1 MRHAT
6 RTPARGTRGR
16 TELGQLGG
24 GEMKLFKCEAQG
36 DVLYFNSDTQQGAY
50 NKLCDLLGEE
60 VPESLITWTEIEA
73 LPEGEE
79 AL

>member
-1 MRHAT
+1 
-6 RTPARGTRGR
+6 
-16 TELGQLGG
+16 
-24 GEMKLFKCEAQG
+24 MKLFKCEAQG

-50 NKLCDLLGEE
+50 NKMCDLLGEE
-60 VPESLITWTEIEA
+60 IPQSLLTWTEIET